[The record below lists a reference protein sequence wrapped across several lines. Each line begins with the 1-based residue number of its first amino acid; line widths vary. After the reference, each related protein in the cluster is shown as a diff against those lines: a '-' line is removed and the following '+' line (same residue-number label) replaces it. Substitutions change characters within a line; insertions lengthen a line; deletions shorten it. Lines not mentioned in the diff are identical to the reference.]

1 MLCPNLNRLRAV
13 SCKQCSLSCK
23 PTGVHFPFYALFPA
37 NPSLDCSSDTFFATE
52 LLLAH
57 LNQSLQNP
65 SNTYSAMVDA
75 LNSAYRSANAGTLR
89 NPFKRPLQSMLARLH
104 ARNQA
109 GTPSVHASGA
119 DSARE
124 ERPWVP
130 AGDEDWEGGVS
141 DHDEGEEE
149 DEDRNIAGS
158 SSRNDPPSP
167 NGKAGSEKNGNPVVG
182 LNDFIRIPGFC
193 NALKT
198 CRPVSGRVAK
208 IISQSHFCNGDLNVP
223 RATPKQRPAGIPLS
237 FSSRYDTYC
246 STYTVRTGTWY
257 VVQ

>member
-13 SCKQCSLSCK
+13 RCKQCSLSCK

-130 AGDEDWEGGVS
+130 AGDEDWEGG
-141 DHDEGEEE
+141 HDEGEEE

-182 LNDFIRIPGFC
+182 LNDFIQTVREIRNASFEILNFINGPPYCLACLASVFAGKGVDAVHID
-193 NALKT
+193 ALKKLYHWM
-198 CRPVSGRVAK
+198 VSLQWDAACGA
-208 IISQSHFCNGDLNVP
+208 
-223 RATPKQRPAGIPLS
+223 ATTTR
-237 FSSRYDTYC
+237 
-246 STYTVRTGTWY
+246 
-257 VVQ
+257 